1 MKGYGLFLILFLI
14 LAPAA
19 AFSDTEE
26 IFGDLTVVG
35 GEVFTYRCDDGKIIA
50 RYYCLSDGSLPFV
63 RLLFPD
69 GREYTL
75 PQILSASG
83 ARFTFEADLTWW
95 VKGEEATV
103 EVRDDDGQWVTL
115 YESCRL
121 EP

>member
-19 AFSDTEE
+19 AFSNTEE
-26 IFGDLTVVG
+26 IFRDLTVVG

-50 RYYCLSDGSLPFV
+50 RYYRLSDGSLPFV

-83 ARFTFEADLTWW
+83 ARYTDEAELVWW
-95 VKGEEATV
+95 IKGEEAFV

>member
-1 MKGYGLFLILFLI
+1 MKGYGLFLILLLI